1 MQKAQESERYGRPVR
16 GNDDRV
22 GDRLIQGAKAVLSYP
37 FALGRAVALL
47 LLLPFLWLP
56 KMITIVVL
64 CAVTHESED
73 YWNAKLGPW
82 WAILWGTIGAAFWV
96 TLGILIALD

>member
-1 MQKAQESERYGRPVR
+1 LRTKGDSVGER
-16 GNDDRV
+16 
-22 GDRLIQGAKAVLSYP
+22 LLQGAKGVLVYP
-37 FALGRAVALL
+37 VHLGRAVALL

-56 KMITIVVL
+56 KMIAIVVL

-73 YWNAKLGPW
+73 YWDAKLGPW